1 MYGIRSHYYGFFA
14 QALCLAIGLPLS
26 TLLLVAQFTPLNAP
40 LLVLILVGGACL
52 GVVTIYQVIFV
63 YELKPH
69 QLVYCSIIGLWGT
82 SVVTFQYDLLVLHT
96 SFAKLEFE
104 GYLKWRFLIF
114 NCVTLALCVIGAFLN
129 TARKVTPET
138 FAKGDEIELWQF
150 TLCPKSGTYD
160 IDLQP
165 RKFKGLTVLLA
176 LAGFALMWVIEN
188 AIALTNPNY
197 LRFLIMGVCFAVPA
211 LIINAFTGVTIGES
225 LYLIYFQRK
234 QAIPSFVYCDMKT
247 RMKWRHDYVKY
258 HLPAPIRRLNL
269 KLFNQH
275 VQAYEQLDK
284 GPKRWRI
291 VQ

>member
-26 TLLLVAQFTPLNAP
+26 TLLLVAQFTPLNTP
-40 LLVLILVGGACL
+40 LLALILVGCASI

-82 SVVTFQYDLLVLHT
+82 SMLTFQFDFLVAYKNYIPT
-96 SFAKLEFE
+96 QPP
-104 GYLKWRFLIF
+104 GYLDWKFLIF
-114 NCVTLALCVIGAFLN
+114 NCVVLAVCSVGAYLN
-129 TARKVTPET
+129 SARKLSPET
-138 FAKGDEIELWQF
+138 YAKGDEIELWQF

-165 RKFKGLTVLLA
+165 RKFPGLIVVLAFLSFI
-176 LAGFALMWVIEN
+176 LIWFVEN
-188 AIALTNPNY
+188 SIPPDHPKY
-197 LRFLIMGVCFAVPA
+197 LRYLVFNLCSVGMTMIIGVFA
-211 LIINAFTGVTIGES
+211 GVTIGES
-225 LYLIYFQRK
+225 LYMIYFQRK